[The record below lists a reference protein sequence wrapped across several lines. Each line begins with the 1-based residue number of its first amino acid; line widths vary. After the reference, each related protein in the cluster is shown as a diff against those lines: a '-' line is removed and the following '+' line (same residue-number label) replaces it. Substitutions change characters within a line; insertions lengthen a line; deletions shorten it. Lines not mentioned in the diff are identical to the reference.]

1 VGRLRSDIGAV
12 IALEAPMLGEIT
24 GVEDGEFEW
33 LTVPYPLPLLSV
45 YSDSSWSHLGEWS
58 QYGANHALLA
68 GADEDVVTYHL
79 AGVGHFGL
87 TDLALSS
94 PLLTRLMDGRPSE
107 PNAAA
112 VLEALNRVCLAFLD
126 EHLR

>member
-1 VGRLRSDIGAV
+1 AVAVGRLRSDVGAV

-33 LTVPYPLPLLSV
+33 LVTPYPLPLLNV
-45 YSDSSWSHLGEWS
+45 YSDSSWGHLGEWS

-68 GADEDVVTYHL
+68 GVAEDAASHHL

-94 PLLTRLMDGRPSE
+94 PLLTRLMDGRPRE
-107 PNAAA
+107 PSAAA
-112 VLEALNRVCLAFLD
+112 VLETLNR
-126 EHLR
+126 